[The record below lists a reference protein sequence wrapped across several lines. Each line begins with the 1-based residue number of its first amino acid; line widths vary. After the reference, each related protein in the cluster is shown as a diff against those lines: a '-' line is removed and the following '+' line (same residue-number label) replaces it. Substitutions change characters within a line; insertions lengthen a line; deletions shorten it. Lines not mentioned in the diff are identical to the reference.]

1 MGKIIVIEDNPVFRD
16 HVCGMLESEGYTTR
30 TACDCATARKLLAA
44 LETDDIVLS
53 DLRLPDGECTSLL
66 EYMRASGMRN
76 PFVIMTDYAQVVS
89 AVSSMKQGAT
99 DYIPKALLQEKL
111 LPMVKLLVQKA
122 EKRHSVPIFERRSA
136 AFREINRR
144 ISLVAPTDMGVL
156 ILGENGTGKEH
167 IAEKVHE
174 RSRRAGGPFVA
185 VDCGMLTGE
194 LVASELFG
202 HRKGSFT
209 GAVADKKGC
218 MEEADGGTLFL
229 DEVGNLPPEVQQKL
243 LRALQTKS
251 YRPVGSNRERKADV
265 RIIAATNE
273 HLDKAVEEGRFR
285 RDLYHRLKEFV
296 IQIPPLRECREDI
309 LPLAEFFRELAN
321 EELGRHTEGF
331 DKEAEKVLRMRTWSG
346 NVRELKQTI
355 GSAVLLTEGKLVT
368 ADKLEAEGSAQAGC
382 ILLLKDENEEKE
394 RIVQALV
401 QADGNRE
408 TAAGLLG
415 ISRTTLYSRMKEYGI
430 MQKKKGK

>member
-1 MGKIIVIEDNPVFRD
+1 MGRIIVIEDNPVFRD
-16 HVCGMLESEGYTTR
+16 HVCGMLEKAGYTTR
-30 TACDCATARKLLAA
+30 TAYDCAGARKLLAA

-53 DLRLPDGECTSLL
+53 DLRLPDGECTALL

-111 LPMVKLLVQKA
+111 LPMVKMLVQKA

-167 IAEKVHE
+167 IAEKVHG
-174 RSRRAGGPFVA
+174 RSRRAEGPYVA

-194 LVASELFG
+194 LAASELFG

-209 GAVADKKGC
+209 GAVSDKRGC

-243 LRALQTKS
+243 LRALQTKC
-251 YRPVGSNRERKADV
+251 YRPTGCNRERKADV
-265 RIIAATNE
+265 RIVAATNE
-273 HLDKAVEEGRFR
+273 NLEKAVEEGRFR

-321 EELGRHTEGF
+321 RELERHTEGF
-331 DKEAEKVLRMRTWSG
+331 DKEAERILMARTWEG
-346 NVRELKQTI
+346 NVRELKQAVD
-355 GSAVLLTEGKLVT
+355 SAVLLTEGKTVC
-368 ADKLEAEGSAQAGC
+368 ADKLGESLCLQTTPS
-382 ILLLKDENEEKE
+382 LRLKNRNEEKE
-394 RIVQALV
+394 RITRALE
-401 QADGNRE
+401 QTEGNRE
-408 TAAGLLG
+408 MAAGLLG
-415 ISRTTLYSRMKEYGI
+415 ISRTTLYNKMKEYGI
-430 MQKKKGK
+430 MQKKSEK

>member
-1 MGKIIVIEDNPVFRD
+1 MGRIIVIEDNPVFRD
-16 HVCGMLESEGYTTR
+16 HVCGMLEKAGYTTR
-30 TACDCATARKLLAA
+30 TAYDCAGARKLLAA

-53 DLRLPDGECTSLL
+53 DLRLPDGECTALL
-66 EYMRASGMRN
+66 EYMRASCMRN

-111 LPMVKLLVQKA
+111 LPMVKMLVQKA

-167 IAEKVHE
+167 IAEKVHG
-174 RSRRAGGPFVA
+174 RSRRAEGPYVA

-194 LVASELFG
+194 LAASELFG

-209 GAVADKKGC
+209 GAVADKRGC

-243 LRALQTKS
+243 LRALQTKC
-251 YRPVGSNRERKADV
+251 YRPTGCNRERKADV
-265 RIIAATNE
+265 RIVAATNE
-273 HLDKAVEEGRFR
+273 NLEKAVEEGRFR

-321 EELGRHTEGF
+321 RELGRHTEGF
-331 DKEAEKVLRMRTWSG
+331 DKEAERILMARTWEG
-346 NVRELKQTI
+346 NVRELKQAVD
-355 GSAVLLTEGKLVT
+355 SAVLLTEGKTVC
-368 ADKLEAEGSAQAGC
+368 ADKLGESQC
-382 ILLLKDENEEKE
+382 LQTSPSLRLKNRNEEKE
-394 RIVQALV
+394 RITRALE
-401 QADGNRE
+401 QTEGNRE
-408 TAAGLLG
+408 MAAGLLG
-415 ISRTTLYSRMKEYGI
+415 ISRTTLYNKMKEYGI
-430 MQKKKGK
+430 MQKKSEK